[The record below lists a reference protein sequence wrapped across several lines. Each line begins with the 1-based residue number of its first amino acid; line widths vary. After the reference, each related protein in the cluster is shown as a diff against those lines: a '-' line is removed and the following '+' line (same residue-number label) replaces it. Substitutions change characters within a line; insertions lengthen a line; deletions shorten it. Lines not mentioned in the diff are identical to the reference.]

1 MRAEE
6 RASHQG
12 PTHNAMHDSTITYF
26 TPQIILLSGP
36 RQAGKSTLCRK
47 LVAALQR
54 DHLTV
59 AGLLT
64 THTGPHDL
72 EVSEIHSGARYA
84 LTLPFGDGVGAELGR
99 FRMDAAAAARG
110 IASLTRALPAA
121 ALVIDELGPLEFKLG
136 RGWLPALSLLQAECC
151 RAAVLVVRPEL
162 LGEAFAHLPTAIA
175 TVVYVTLEN
184 RDALLE
190 ALLRLISA
198 ELRGAAPL
206 LEGAKLA

>member
-1 MRAEE
+1 
-6 RASHQG
+6 
-12 PTHNAMHDSTITYF
+12 
-26 TPQIILLSGP
+26 
-36 RQAGKSTLCRK
+36 
-47 LVAALQR
+47 
-54 DHLTV
+54 
-59 AGLLT
+59 
-64 THTGPHDL
+64 
-72 EVSEIHSGARYA
+72 
-84 LTLPFGDGVGAELGR
+84 
-99 FRMDAAAAARG
+99 MDAAAAARG

-121 ALVIDELGPLEFKLG
+121 ALVIDELGPVEFKLG